1 MQLCAIGFFA
11 NPCFVLKKTSTLIE
25 VDDEKSKRRGIL
37 LLHRAEEV
45 LRKYFGY
52 PAFREGQKKI
62 ITSLLEGRDTV
73 GIMPTGGGKSIC
85 YQVPAMLFDG
95 VTIVVSPLISLMK
108 DQVDVLVSMGIPA
121 TQINSSLTYSEV
133 RERMQQAARGEYKLI
148 YIAPERLESDSFQ
161 SLIQDVPISFV
172 AVDEAHCVSQWGH
185 DFRPSYLEIARFLD
199 SLPQRPVVVALT
211 ATATPEV
218 TSDIQRQLS
227 LEGEQIFITGF
238 GRDNL
243 NLSVRRGENRRDFI
257 QEYIRSNGQQAGI
270 IYAATRKDVD
280 ALHADLDKRGFS
292 VTKYHAGL
300 TEEERAENQEAF
312 LFDDVRTMIATN
324 AFGMGIDKSN
334 VRYVIHY
341 NMPKNLEAYYQEAG
355 RAGRDGEPSECVLL
369 FQPQDIQTQTFFI
382 EQNTLSDERKEHE
395 YKKLYAMIDYCRT
408 PRCLQQYIVHYFGET
423 SAAECGRCGNCTDQ
437 RELADIT
444 VEAQKIFSCVKRM
457 KERFGAAL
465 VAQVLKGSKNKKV
478 TQFSFD
484 QLPTYGLMK
493 EYKEKEIVDL
503 IQLLIAE
510 GYLQVTE
517 SQYPVLKLGE
527 KALPVLR
534 GEEQVWQKIVIRPV
548 QQTEDDDL
556 FERLRSLR
564 KEISQRE
571 GVPPYVIFHDSTL
584 REMSSLCPKD
594 KKEMLQIKGVGEA
607 KFDKYGQPFLD
618 CLQVYEAQKGVKS
631 GG

>member
-1 MQLCAIGFFA
+1 MLDKAQEI
-11 NPCFVLKKTSTLIE
+11 
-25 VDDEKSKRRGIL
+25 
-37 LLHRAEEV
+37 

-52 PAFREGQKKI
+52 ESFREGQKKI
-62 ITSLLEGRDTV
+62 ITSLLAGHDTV

-85 YQVPAMLFDG
+85 YQVPAMLQDG
-95 VTIVVSPLISLMK
+95 VTIVISPLISLMK

-121 TQINSSLTYSEV
+121 TQINSSLDYSEV
-133 RERMQQAARGEYKLI
+133 RDRLRMAARGEYKLL
-148 YIAPERLESDSFQ
+148 YIAPERLESEAFQ
-161 SLIQDVPISFV
+161 NLIQDVPISFV

-185 DFRPSYLEIARFLD
+185 DFRPSYLAIARFLQ
-199 SLPQRPVVVALT
+199 SLPQRPLVAALT

-218 TSDIQRQLS
+218 TEDIKRQLE
-227 LEGEQIFITGF
+227 LKDERLFITGF

-243 NLSVRRGENRRDFI
+243 ILSVRKGENRREFI
-257 QEYIRSNGQQAGI
+257 QAYLRANKQQAGI

-280 ALHADLDKRGFS
+280 ALHADLDKRGFA

-300 TEEERAENQEAF
+300 TEEERAANQEAF

-355 RAGRDGEPSECVLL
+355 RAGRDGEPSECILL

-382 EQNTLSDERKEHE
+382 EQNQLLDERKELE

-408 PRCLQQYIVHYFGET
+408 PRCLQQNIVQYFGET
-423 SAAECGRCGNCTDQ
+423 DAVACGRCANCTDET
-437 RELADIT
+437 ELSDIT
-444 VEAQKIFSCVKRM
+444 LEAQKIFSCVKRM
-457 KERFGAAL
+457 RERFGAAL

-493 EYKEKEIVDL
+493 EYKEKEIADL

-517 SQYPVLKLGE
+517 SQYPIVKLGE
-527 KALPVLR
+527 RALPVLR
-534 GEEQVWQKIVIRPV
+534 GEERVVQKISIRPV
-548 QQTEDDDL
+548 QLTEDDEL
-556 FERLRSLR
+556 FEHLRALR
-564 KEISQRE
+564 KEISTRQK
-571 GVPPYVIFHDSTL
+571 VPPYVIFPDSTL
-584 REMSSLCPKD
+584 KEMSSVCPTD
-594 KKEMLQIKGVGEA
+594 REAMLKIKGVGEA
-607 KFDKYGQPFLD
+607 KFEKYGELFLE
-618 CLQVYEAQKGVKS
+618 CLQNYAVMKS
-631 GG
+631 

>member
-1 MQLCAIGFFA
+1 MLDKAQEI
-11 NPCFVLKKTSTLIE
+11 
-25 VDDEKSKRRGIL
+25 
-37 LLHRAEEV
+37 

-52 PAFREGQKKI
+52 ESFREGQKKI
-62 ITSLLEGRDTV
+62 ITSLLAGHDTV

-85 YQVPAMLFDG
+85 YQVPAMLQEG
-95 VTIVVSPLISLMK
+95 VTIVISPLISLMK

-121 TQINSSLTYSEV
+121 TQINSSLDYSEV
-133 RERMQQAARGEYKLI
+133 RDRLCMAARGEYKLL
-148 YIAPERLESDSFQ
+148 YIAPERLESEAFQ
-161 SLIQDVPISFV
+161 NLIQDVPISFV

-185 DFRPSYLEIARFLD
+185 DFRPSYLAIARFLQ
-199 SLPQRPVVVALT
+199 SLPQRPIVAALT

-218 TSDIQRQLS
+218 TEDIKRQLE
-227 LEGEQIFITGF
+227 LKDERLFITGF

-243 NLSVRRGENRRDFI
+243 ILSVRKGENRREFI
-257 QEYIRSNGQQAGI
+257 QAYLRANKQQAGI

-280 ALHADLDKRGFS
+280 ALHADLDKRGFA

-300 TEEERAENQEAF
+300 TEEERAANQEAF
-312 LFDDVRTMIATN
+312 LFDDVRTMVATN

-355 RAGRDGEPSECVLL
+355 RAGRDGEPSECILL

-382 EQNTLSDERKEHE
+382 EQNQVLDERKELE

-408 PRCLQQYIVHYFGET
+408 PRCLQQNIVQYFGEID
-423 SAAECGRCGNCTDQ
+423 AAACGRCGNCTDET
-437 RELADIT
+437 ELSDIT
-444 VEAQKIFSCVKRM
+444 LEAQKIFSCVKRM
-457 KERFGAAL
+457 RERFGAAL

-493 EYKEKEIVDL
+493 EYKEKEIADL

-517 SQYPVLKLGE
+517 SQYPIVKLGE
-527 KALPVLR
+527 RALPVLR
-534 GEEQVWQKIVIRPV
+534 GEERVVQKISIRPV
-548 QQTEDDDL
+548 QLTEDDEL
-556 FERLRSLR
+556 FEHLRALR
-564 KEISQRE
+564 KEISTRQK
-571 GVPPYVIFHDSTL
+571 VPPYVIFPDSTL
-584 REMSSLCPKD
+584 KEMSSVCPTD
-594 KKEMLQIKGVGEA
+594 KQAMLKIKGVGEA
-607 KFDKYGQPFLD
+607 KFEKYGELFLE
-618 CLQVYEAQKGVKS
+618 CLQNYAAIKS
-631 GG
+631 

>member
-1 MQLCAIGFFA
+1 MLNKAQEI
-11 NPCFVLKKTSTLIE
+11 
-25 VDDEKSKRRGIL
+25 
-37 LLHRAEEV
+37 

-52 PAFREGQKKI
+52 EAFREGQKKI
-62 ITSLLEGRDTV
+62 ITSLLAGHDTV

-85 YQVPAMLFDG
+85 YQVPAMLQEG
-95 VTIVVSPLISLMK
+95 VTIVISPLISLMK

-121 TQINSSLTYSEV
+121 TQINSSLDYSEV
-133 RERMQQAARGEYKLI
+133 RDRLRMAARGEYKLL
-148 YIAPERLESDSFQ
+148 YIAPERLESEAFQ
-161 SLIQDVPISFV
+161 NLIQDVPISFV

-185 DFRPSYLEIARFLD
+185 DFRPSYLAIARFLQ
-199 SLPQRPVVVALT
+199 SLPQRPLVAALT

-218 TSDIQRQLS
+218 TEDIKRQLE
-227 LEGEQIFITGF
+227 LQDERLFITGF

-243 NLSVRRGENRRDFI
+243 ILSVRKGENRREFI
-257 QEYIRSNGQQAGI
+257 QAYLRANKQQAGI

-280 ALHADLDKRGFS
+280 ALHADLDKRGFA

-300 TEEERAENQEAF
+300 TEEERAANQEAF
-312 LFDDVRTMIATN
+312 LYDDVRTMIATN

-355 RAGRDGEPSECVLL
+355 RAGRDGEPSECILL

-382 EQNTLSDERKEHE
+382 EQNQLLDERKELE

-408 PRCLQQYIVHYFGET
+408 PRCLQQNIVQYFGEVD
-423 SAAECGRCGNCTDQ
+423 AVACGRCANCTDET
-437 RELADIT
+437 ELSDIT
-444 VEAQKIFSCVKRM
+444 LEAQKIFSCVKRM
-457 KERFGAAL
+457 RERFGAAL

-493 EYKEKEIVDL
+493 EYKEKEIADL

-517 SQYPVLKLGE
+517 SQYPIVKLGE
-527 KALPVLR
+527 RALPVLR
-534 GEEQVWQKIVIRPV
+534 GEERVVQKISIRPV
-548 QQTEDDDL
+548 QLTEDDEL
-556 FERLRSLR
+556 FEQLRALR
-564 KEISQRE
+564 KEISTRQK
-571 GVPPYVIFHDSTL
+571 VPPYVIFPDSTL
-584 REMSSLCPKD
+584 KEMSSVCPTD
-594 KKEMLQIKGVGEA
+594 KQAMLQIKGVGEA
-607 KFDKYGQPFLD
+607 KFEKYGELFLE
-618 CLQVYEAQKGVKS
+618 CLQNYAAIKS
-631 GG
+631 

>member
-1 MQLCAIGFFA
+1 MLDKAQEI
-11 NPCFVLKKTSTLIE
+11 
-25 VDDEKSKRRGIL
+25 
-37 LLHRAEEV
+37 

-52 PAFREGQKKI
+52 ESFREGQKKI
-62 ITSLLEGRDTV
+62 ITSLLAGHDTV

-85 YQVPAMLFDG
+85 YQVPAMLQEG
-95 VTIVVSPLISLMK
+95 VTIVISPLISLMK

-121 TQINSSLTYSEV
+121 TQINSSLDYSEV
-133 RERMQQAARGEYKLI
+133 RDRLRMAARGEYKLL
-148 YIAPERLESDSFQ
+148 YIAPERLESEAFQ
-161 SLIQDVPISFV
+161 NLIQDVPISFV

-185 DFRPSYLEIARFLD
+185 DFRPSYLAIARFLQ
-199 SLPQRPVVVALT
+199 SLPQRPIVAALT

-218 TSDIQRQLS
+218 TEDIKRQLE
-227 LEGEQIFITGF
+227 LKDERLFITGF

-243 NLSVRRGENRRDFI
+243 ILSVRKGENRREFI
-257 QEYIRSNGQQAGI
+257 QAYLRANKQQAGI

-280 ALHADLDKRGFS
+280 ALHADLDKRGFA

-300 TEEERAENQEAF
+300 TEEERAANQEAF
-312 LFDDVRTMIATN
+312 LFDDVRTMVATN

-355 RAGRDGEPSECVLL
+355 RAGRDGEPSECILL

-382 EQNTLSDERKEHE
+382 EQNQVLDERKELE

-408 PRCLQQYIVHYFGET
+408 PRCLQQNIVQYFGEID
-423 SAAECGRCGNCTDQ
+423 AAACGRCGNCTDET
-437 RELADIT
+437 ELSDIT
-444 VEAQKIFSCVKRM
+444 LEAQKIFSCVKRM
-457 KERFGAAL
+457 RERFGAAL

-493 EYKEKEIVDL
+493 EYKEKEIADL

-517 SQYPVLKLGE
+517 SQYPIVKLGE
-527 KALPVLR
+527 RALPVLR
-534 GEEQVWQKIVIRPV
+534 GEERVMQKISIRPV
-548 QQTEDDDL
+548 QLTEDDEL
-556 FERLRSLR
+556 FEHLRALR
-564 KEISQRE
+564 KEISTRQK
-571 GVPPYVIFHDSTL
+571 VPPYVIFPDSTL
-584 REMSSLCPKD
+584 KEMSSVCPTD
-594 KKEMLQIKGVGEA
+594 KQAMLKIKGVGEA
-607 KFDKYGQPFLD
+607 KFEKYGELFLE
-618 CLQVYEAQKGVKS
+618 CLQNYAAIKS
-631 GG
+631 

>member
-1 MQLCAIGFFA
+1 M
-11 NPCFVLKKTSTLIE
+11 
-25 VDDEKSKRRGIL
+25 
-37 LLHRAEEV
+37 LHRAEEV
-45 LRKYFGY
+45 LQKYFGY
-52 PAFREGQKKI
+52 PTFREGQKKI
-62 ITSLLEGRDTV
+62 ITSLLEGHDTV

-95 VTIVVSPLISLMK
+95 VTIVISPLISLMK

-121 TQINSSLTYSEV
+121 TQINSTLSYSEV
-133 RERMQQAARGEYKLI
+133 RDRLRQAARGEYKLL

-161 SLIQDVPISFV
+161 ALIEEVPISFV

-199 SLPQRPVVVALT
+199 SLPQRPVVAALT

-218 TSDIQRQLS
+218 TADIKRQLA
-227 LEGEQIFITGF
+227 LMDERLFITGF

-257 QEYIRSNGQQAGI
+257 YEYLRAHRQQAGI

-280 ALHADLDKRGFS
+280 ALHADLHKRGFS

-300 TEEERAENQEAF
+300 TEEERAQNQEAF

-355 RAGRDGEPSECVLL
+355 RAGRDGEPSDCVLL

-382 EQNTLSDERKEHE
+382 EQNVLSDERKEHE

-408 PRCLQQYIVHYFGET
+408 PRCLQQYIVHYFGDT
-423 SAAECGRCGNCTDQ
+423 AAEECGRCGNCTDE

-444 VEAQKIFSCVKRM
+444 LEAQKIFSCVKRM
-457 KERFGAAL
+457 RERFGASL

-484 QLPTYGLMK
+484 QLPTYGVMK

-517 SQYPVLKLGE
+517 SQYPILKLGE
-527 KALPVLR
+527 RALPVLR

-548 QQTEDDDL
+548 QQTEDDTL
-556 FERLRSLR
+556 FEQLRSLR

-584 REMSSLCPKD
+584 REMSSLCPND
-594 KKEMLQIKGVGEA
+594 KQAMLQVKGVGEA
-607 KFDKYGQPFLD
+607 KYEKYGELFLE
-618 CLQVYEAQKGVKS
+618 CLQNYMAQKV
-631 GG
+631 

>member
-1 MQLCAIGFFA
+1 ML
-11 NPCFVLKKTSTLIE
+11 
-25 VDDEKSKRRGIL
+25 D
-37 LLHRAEEV
+37 RAEAV
-45 LRKYFGY
+45 LQKYFGY
-52 PAFREGQKKI
+52 PTFREGQKKI

-95 VTIVVSPLISLMK
+95 VTIVISPLISLMK

-121 TQINSSLTYSEV
+121 TQINSTLSYGEV
-133 RERMQQAARGEYKLI
+133 RDRLRQAARGEYKLL

-161 SLIQDVPISFV
+161 TLIEEVPISFV

-199 SLPQRPVVVALT
+199 SLPKRPVVAALT

-218 TSDIQRQLS
+218 TADIRRQLS
-227 LEGEQIFITGF
+227 LRDEQLFITGF

-257 QEYIRSNGQQAGI
+257 QEYLRAHRQQAGI

-280 ALHADLDKRGFS
+280 ALHADLHKRGFS

-300 TEEERAENQEAF
+300 TEEERAQNQEAF

-382 EQNTLSDERKEHE
+382 EQNVLSDERKEHE

-408 PRCLQQYIVHYFGET
+408 PRCLQQYIVHYFGDT
-423 SAAECGRCGNCTDQ
+423 AAEECGRCGNCTDD

-444 VEAQKIFSCVKRM
+444 LEAQKIFSCVKRM
-457 KERFGAAL
+457 RERFGASL

-484 QLPTYGLMK
+484 QLPTYGVMK

-517 SQYPVLKLGE
+517 SQYPILKLGE
-527 KALPVLR
+527 RALPVLR

-548 QQTEDDDL
+548 QQTEDDTL
-556 FERLRSLR
+556 FEQLRSLR

-584 REMSSLCPKD
+584 REMSSLCPTD
-594 KKEMLQIKGVGEA
+594 KQAMLQVKGVGEA
-607 KFDKYGQPFLD
+607 KYEKYGELFLE
-618 CLQVYEAQKGVKS
+618 CLQNYVAQKV
-631 GG
+631 

>member
-1 MQLCAIGFFA
+1 MLDKAQEI
-11 NPCFVLKKTSTLIE
+11 
-25 VDDEKSKRRGIL
+25 
-37 LLHRAEEV
+37 

-52 PAFREGQKKI
+52 ETFREGQKKI
-62 ITSLLEGRDTV
+62 ITSLLAGHDTV

-85 YQVPAMLFDG
+85 YQVPAMLQEG
-95 VTIVVSPLISLMK
+95 VTIVISPLISLMK

-121 TQINSSLTYSEV
+121 TQINSSLDYSEV
-133 RERMQQAARGEYKLI
+133 RDRLRMAARGEYKLL
-148 YIAPERLESDSFQ
+148 YIAPERLESEAFQ
-161 SLIQDVPISFV
+161 NLIQDVPISFV

-185 DFRPSYLEIARFLD
+185 DFRPSYLAIARFLQ
-199 SLPQRPVVVALT
+199 SLPQRPLVAALT

-218 TSDIQRQLS
+218 TEDIKRQLE
-227 LEGEQIFITGF
+227 LQDERLFITGF

-243 NLSVRRGENRRDFI
+243 ILSVRKGENRREFI
-257 QEYIRSNGQQAGI
+257 QAYLRANKQQAGI

-280 ALHADLDKRGFS
+280 ALHADLDKRGFA

-300 TEEERAENQEAF
+300 TEEERAANQEAF

-355 RAGRDGEPSECVLL
+355 RAGRDGEPSECILL

-382 EQNTLSDERKEHE
+382 EQNQLLDERKELE

-408 PRCLQQYIVHYFGET
+408 PRCLQQNIVQYFGET
-423 SAAECGRCGNCTDQ
+423 DAATCGRCANCTDET
-437 RELADIT
+437 ELSDIT
-444 VEAQKIFSCVKRM
+444 LEAQKIFSCVKRM
-457 KERFGAAL
+457 RERFGAAL

-493 EYKEKEIVDL
+493 EYKEKEIADL

-517 SQYPVLKLGE
+517 SQYPIVKLGE
-527 KALPVLR
+527 RALPVLR
-534 GEEQVWQKIVIRPV
+534 GEERVVQKISIRPV
-548 QQTEDDDL
+548 QLTEDDEL
-556 FERLRSLR
+556 FEHLRALR
-564 KEISQRE
+564 KEISTRQK
-571 GVPPYVIFHDSTL
+571 VPPYVIFPDSTL
-584 REMSSLCPKD
+584 KEMSSVCPTD
-594 KKEMLQIKGVGEA
+594 KAAMLQIKGVGEA
-607 KFDKYGQPFLD
+607 KFEKYGELFLE
-618 CLQVYEAQKGVKS
+618 CLQNYAAIKS
-631 GG
+631 

>member
-1 MQLCAIGFFA
+1 MLDKAQEI
-11 NPCFVLKKTSTLIE
+11 
-25 VDDEKSKRRGIL
+25 
-37 LLHRAEEV
+37 

-52 PAFREGQKKI
+52 ESFREGQKKI
-62 ITSLLEGRDTV
+62 ITSLLAGHDTV

-85 YQVPAMLFDG
+85 YQVPAMLQEG
-95 VTIVVSPLISLMK
+95 VTIVISPLISLMK

-121 TQINSSLTYSEV
+121 TQINSSLDYSEV
-133 RERMQQAARGEYKLI
+133 RERLRMAARGEYKLL
-148 YIAPERLESDSFQ
+148 YIAPERLESETFQ
-161 SLIQDVPISFV
+161 NLIQDVPISFV

-185 DFRPSYLEIARFLD
+185 DFRPSYLAIARFLQ
-199 SLPQRPVVVALT
+199 SLPQRPLVAALT

-218 TSDIQRQLS
+218 TEDIKRQLE
-227 LEGEQIFITGF
+227 LQDERLFITGF

-243 NLSVRRGENRRDFI
+243 ILSVRKGENRREFI
-257 QEYIRSNGQQAGI
+257 QAYLRANKQQAGI

-280 ALHADLDKRGFS
+280 ALHADLDKRGFA

-300 TEEERAENQEAF
+300 TEEERAANQEAF

-355 RAGRDGEPSECVLL
+355 RAGRDGEPSECILL

-382 EQNTLSDERKEHE
+382 EQNQLLDERKELE

-408 PRCLQQYIVHYFGET
+408 PRCLQQNIVQYFGET
-423 SAAECGRCGNCTDQ
+423 DAAACGRCGNCTDET
-437 RELADIT
+437 ELSDIT
-444 VEAQKIFSCVKRM
+444 LEAQKIFSCVKRM
-457 KERFGAAL
+457 RERFGAAL

-493 EYKEKEIVDL
+493 EYKEKEIADL

-517 SQYPVLKLGE
+517 SQYPIVKLGE
-527 KALPVLR
+527 RALPVLR
-534 GEEQVWQKIVIRPV
+534 GEESVVQKISIRPV
-548 QQTEDDDL
+548 QLTEDDEL
-556 FERLRSLR
+556 FEHLRALR
-564 KEISQRE
+564 KEISTRQK
-571 GVPPYVIFHDSTL
+571 VPPYVIFPDSTL
-584 REMSSLCPKD
+584 KEMSSVCPTD
-594 KKEMLQIKGVGEA
+594 KQAMLQIKGVGEA
-607 KFDKYGQPFLD
+607 KFEKYGELFLE
-618 CLQVYEAQKGVKS
+618 CLQNYAAIKS
-631 GG
+631 

>member
-1 MQLCAIGFFA
+1 M
-11 NPCFVLKKTSTLIE
+11 
-25 VDDEKSKRRGIL
+25 IL
-37 LLHRAEEV
+37 LLDRAEAI
-45 LRKYFGY
+45 LQKYFGY
-52 PAFREGQKKI
+52 PTFREGQKKI
-62 ITSLLEGRDTV
+62 ITSLLEGHDTV

-95 VTIVVSPLISLMK
+95 VTIVISPLISLMK

-121 TQINSSLTYSEV
+121 TQINSTLSYGEV
-133 RERMQQAARGEYKLI
+133 RDRLRQAARGEYKLL

-161 SLIQDVPISFV
+161 ALIEEVPISFV

-185 DFRPSYLEIARFLD
+185 DFRPSYLEIVRFLD
-199 SLPQRPVVVALT
+199 SLPQRPVVAALT

-218 TSDIQRQLS
+218 TADIRRQLS
-227 LEGEQIFITGF
+227 LNGERLFITGF

-257 QEYIRSNGQQAGI
+257 YEYLRAHRQQAGI

-280 ALHADLDKRGFS
+280 ALHADLHKRGFS

-300 TEEERAENQEAF
+300 TEEERAQNQEAF

-355 RAGRDGEPSECVLL
+355 RAGRDGEPSDCVLL

-382 EQNTLSDERKEHE
+382 EQNVLSDERKEHE

-408 PRCLQQYIVHYFGET
+408 PRCLQQYIVHYFGDT
-423 SAAECGRCGNCTDQ
+423 AAEECGRCGNCTDE

-444 VEAQKIFSCVKRM
+444 LEAQKIFSCVKRM
-457 KERFGAAL
+457 RERFGASL

-484 QLPTYGLMK
+484 QLPTYGVMK

-517 SQYPVLKLGE
+517 SQYPILKLGE
-527 KALPVLR
+527 RALPVLR

-548 QQTEDDDL
+548 QQTEDDTL
-556 FERLRSLR
+556 FEQLRSLR

-584 REMSSLCPKD
+584 REMSSLCPTD
-594 KKEMLQIKGVGEA
+594 KQAMLQVKGVGEA
-607 KFDKYGQPFLD
+607 KYEKYGELFLE
-618 CLQVYEAQKGVKS
+618 CLQKYVAQKV
-631 GG
+631 

>member
-1 MQLCAIGFFA
+1 MLDKAQEI
-11 NPCFVLKKTSTLIE
+11 
-25 VDDEKSKRRGIL
+25 
-37 LLHRAEEV
+37 

-52 PAFREGQKKI
+52 ESFREGQKKI
-62 ITSLLEGRDTV
+62 ITSLLAGHDTV

-85 YQVPAMLFDG
+85 YQVPAMLQEG
-95 VTIVVSPLISLMK
+95 VTIVISPLISLMK

-121 TQINSSLTYSEV
+121 TQINSSLDYSEV
-133 RERMQQAARGEYKLI
+133 RDRLRMAARGEYKLL
-148 YIAPERLESDSFQ
+148 YIAPERLESEAFQ
-161 SLIQDVPISFV
+161 NLIQDVPISFV

-185 DFRPSYLEIARFLD
+185 DFRPSYLAIARFLQ
-199 SLPQRPVVVALT
+199 SLPQRPIVAALT

-218 TSDIQRQLS
+218 TEDIKRQLE
-227 LEGEQIFITGF
+227 LKDERLFITGF

-243 NLSVRRGENRRDFI
+243 ILSVRKGENRREFI
-257 QEYIRSNGQQAGI
+257 QAYLRTNKQQAGI

-280 ALHADLDKRGFS
+280 ALHADLDKRGFA

-300 TEEERAENQEAF
+300 TEEERAANQEAF
-312 LFDDVRTMIATN
+312 LFDDVRTMVATN

-355 RAGRDGEPSECVLL
+355 RAGRDGEPSECILL

-382 EQNTLSDERKEHE
+382 EQNQVLDERKELE

-408 PRCLQQYIVHYFGET
+408 PRCLQQNIVQYFGEID
-423 SAAECGRCGNCTDQ
+423 AAACGRCGNCTDET
-437 RELADIT
+437 ELSDIT
-444 VEAQKIFSCVKRM
+444 LEAQKIFSCVKRM
-457 KERFGAAL
+457 RERFGAAL

-493 EYKEKEIVDL
+493 EYKEKEIADL

-517 SQYPVLKLGE
+517 SQYPIVKLGE
-527 KALPVLR
+527 RALPVLR
-534 GEEQVWQKIVIRPV
+534 GEERVVQKISIRPV
-548 QQTEDDDL
+548 QLTEDDEL
-556 FERLRSLR
+556 FEHLRALR
-564 KEISQRE
+564 KEISTRQK
-571 GVPPYVIFHDSTL
+571 VPPYVIFPDSTL
-584 REMSSLCPKD
+584 KEMSSVCPTD
-594 KKEMLQIKGVGEA
+594 KQAMLKIKGVGEA
-607 KFDKYGQPFLD
+607 KFEKYGELFLE
-618 CLQVYEAQKGVKS
+618 CLQNYAAIKS
-631 GG
+631 

>member
-1 MQLCAIGFFA
+1 M
-11 NPCFVLKKTSTLIE
+11 
-25 VDDEKSKRRGIL
+25 IL
-37 LLHRAEEV
+37 LLDRAEAI
-45 LRKYFGY
+45 LQKYFGY
-52 PAFREGQKKI
+52 PTFREGQKKI
-62 ITSLLEGRDTV
+62 ITSLLEGHDTV

-95 VTIVVSPLISLMK
+95 VTIVISPLISLMK

-121 TQINSSLTYSEV
+121 TQINSTLSYGEV
-133 RERMQQAARGEYKLI
+133 RDRLRQAARGEYKLL

-161 SLIQDVPISFV
+161 ALIEEVPISFV

-199 SLPQRPVVVALT
+199 SLPQRPVVAALT

-218 TSDIQRQLS
+218 TADIRRQLS
-227 LEGEQIFITGF
+227 LNGERLFITGF

-257 QEYIRSNGQQAGI
+257 YEYLRAHRQQAGI

-280 ALHADLDKRGFS
+280 ALHADLHKRGFS

-300 TEEERAENQEAF
+300 TEEERAQNQEAF

-355 RAGRDGEPSECVLL
+355 RAGRDGEPSDCVLL

-382 EQNTLSDERKEHE
+382 EQNVLSDERKEHE

-408 PRCLQQYIVHYFGET
+408 PRCLQQYIVHYFGDT
-423 SAAECGRCGNCTDQ
+423 AAEECGRCGNCTDE

-444 VEAQKIFSCVKRM
+444 LEAQKIFSCVKRM
-457 KERFGAAL
+457 RERFGASL

-484 QLPTYGLMK
+484 QLPTYGVMK

-517 SQYPVLKLGE
+517 SQYPILKLGE
-527 KALPVLR
+527 RALPVLR

-548 QQTEDDDL
+548 QQTEDDTL
-556 FERLRSLR
+556 FEQLRSLR

-584 REMSSLCPKD
+584 REMSSLCPTD
-594 KKEMLQIKGVGEA
+594 KQAMLQVKGVGEA
-607 KFDKYGQPFLD
+607 KYEKYGELFLE
-618 CLQVYEAQKGVKS
+618 CLQKYVVQKV
-631 GG
+631 

>member
-1 MQLCAIGFFA
+1 MLDKAQEI
-11 NPCFVLKKTSTLIE
+11 
-25 VDDEKSKRRGIL
+25 
-37 LLHRAEEV
+37 

-52 PAFREGQKKI
+52 ETFREGQKKI
-62 ITSLLEGRDTV
+62 ITSLLAGHDTV

-85 YQVPAMLFDG
+85 YQVPAMLQEG
-95 VTIVVSPLISLMK
+95 VTIVISPLISLMK

-121 TQINSSLTYSEV
+121 TQINSSLDYSEV
-133 RERMQQAARGEYKLI
+133 RDRLRKAARGEYKLL
-148 YIAPERLESDSFQ
+148 YIAPERLESEAFQ
-161 SLIQDVPISFV
+161 NLIQDVPISFV

-185 DFRPSYLEIARFLD
+185 DFRPSYLAIARFLQ
-199 SLPQRPVVVALT
+199 SLPQRPLVAALT

-218 TSDIQRQLS
+218 TEDIKRQLE
-227 LEGEQIFITGF
+227 LQDERLFITGF

-243 NLSVRRGENRRDFI
+243 ILSVRKGENRREFI
-257 QEYIRSNGQQAGI
+257 QAYLRANKQQAGI

-280 ALHADLDKRGFS
+280 ALHADLDKRGFA

-300 TEEERAENQEAF
+300 TEEERAANQEAF

-355 RAGRDGEPSECVLL
+355 RAGRDGEPSECILL

-382 EQNTLSDERKEHE
+382 EQNQLLDERKELE

-408 PRCLQQYIVHYFGET
+408 PRCLQQNIVQYFGET
-423 SAAECGRCGNCTDQ
+423 DAATCGRCGNCTDET
-437 RELADIT
+437 ELSDIT
-444 VEAQKIFSCVKRM
+444 LEAQKIFSCVKRM
-457 KERFGAAL
+457 RERFGAAL

-484 QLPTYGLMK
+484 ELPTYGLMK
-493 EYKEKEIVDL
+493 EYKEKEIADL

-517 SQYPVLKLGE
+517 SQYPIVKLGE
-527 KALPVLR
+527 RALPVLR
-534 GEEQVWQKIVIRPV
+534 GEERVVQKISIRPV
-548 QQTEDDDL
+548 QLTEDDEL
-556 FERLRSLR
+556 FEHLRALR
-564 KEISQRE
+564 KEISTRQK
-571 GVPPYVIFHDSTL
+571 VPPYVIFPDSTL
-584 REMSSLCPKD
+584 KEMSSVCPTD
-594 KKEMLQIKGVGEA
+594 KAAMLQIKGVGEA
-607 KFDKYGQPFLD
+607 KFEKYGELFLE
-618 CLQVYEAQKGVKS
+618 CLQNYAAIKS
-631 GG
+631 

>member
-1 MQLCAIGFFA
+1 MLNKAQEI
-11 NPCFVLKKTSTLIE
+11 
-25 VDDEKSKRRGIL
+25 
-37 LLHRAEEV
+37 

-52 PAFREGQKKI
+52 ESFREGQKKI
-62 ITSLLEGRDTV
+62 ITSLLAGHDTV

-85 YQVPAMLFDG
+85 YQVPAMLQEG
-95 VTIVVSPLISLMK
+95 VTIVISPLISLMK

-121 TQINSSLTYSEV
+121 TQINSSLDYSEV
-133 RERMQQAARGEYKLI
+133 RDRLRMAARGEYKLL
-148 YIAPERLESDSFQ
+148 YIAPERLESETFQ
-161 SLIQDVPISFV
+161 NLIQDVPISFV

-185 DFRPSYLEIARFLD
+185 DFRPSYLAIARFLQ
-199 SLPQRPVVVALT
+199 SLPQRPLVAALT

-218 TSDIQRQLS
+218 TEDIKRQLE
-227 LEGEQIFITGF
+227 LQDERLFITGF

-243 NLSVRRGENRRDFI
+243 ILSVRKGENRREFI
-257 QEYIRSNGQQAGI
+257 QAYLRANKQQAGI

-280 ALHADLDKRGFS
+280 ALHADLDKRGFA

-300 TEEERAENQEAF
+300 TEEERAANQEAF

-355 RAGRDGEPSECVLL
+355 RAGRDGEPSECILL

-382 EQNTLSDERKEHE
+382 EQNQLLDERKELE

-408 PRCLQQYIVHYFGET
+408 PRCLQQNIVQYFGET
-423 SAAECGRCGNCTDQ
+423 DAAACGRCGNCTDET
-437 RELADIT
+437 ELSDIT
-444 VEAQKIFSCVKRM
+444 LEAQKIFSCVKRM
-457 KERFGAAL
+457 RERFGAAL

-493 EYKEKEIVDL
+493 EYKEKEIADL

-517 SQYPVLKLGE
+517 SQYPIVKLGE
-527 KALPVLR
+527 RALPVLR
-534 GEEQVWQKIVIRPV
+534 GEERVVQKISIRPV
-548 QQTEDDDL
+548 QLTEDDEL
-556 FERLRSLR
+556 FEHLRALR
-564 KEISQRE
+564 KEISTRQK
-571 GVPPYVIFHDSTL
+571 VPPYVIFPDSTL
-584 REMSSLCPKD
+584 KEMSSVCPTD
-594 KKEMLQIKGVGEA
+594 KQAMLQIKGVGEA
-607 KFDKYGQPFLD
+607 KFEKYGELFLE
-618 CLQVYEAQKGVKS
+618 CLQNYSTIKS
-631 GG
+631 

>member
-1 MQLCAIGFFA
+1 MLNKAQEI
-11 NPCFVLKKTSTLIE
+11 
-25 VDDEKSKRRGIL
+25 
-37 LLHRAEEV
+37 

-52 PAFREGQKKI
+52 ESFREGQKKI
-62 ITSLLEGRDTV
+62 ITSLLAGHDTV

-85 YQVPAMLFDG
+85 YQVPAMLQDG
-95 VTIVVSPLISLMK
+95 VTIVISPLISLMK

-121 TQINSSLTYSEV
+121 TQINSSLDYSEV
-133 RERMQQAARGEYKLI
+133 RDRLRMAARGEYKLL
-148 YIAPERLESDSFQ
+148 YIAPERLESEAFQ
-161 SLIQDVPISFV
+161 NLIQDVPISFV

-185 DFRPSYLEIARFLD
+185 DFRPSYLAIARFLQ
-199 SLPQRPVVVALT
+199 SLPQRPLVAALT

-218 TSDIQRQLS
+218 TEDIKRQLE
-227 LEGEQIFITGF
+227 LQDERLFITGF

-243 NLSVRRGENRRDFI
+243 ILSVRKGENRREFI
-257 QEYIRSNGQQAGI
+257 QAYLRANKQQAGI

-280 ALHADLDKRGFS
+280 ALHADLDKRGFA

-300 TEEERAENQEAF
+300 TEEERAANQEAF
-312 LFDDVRTMIATN
+312 LYDDVRTMVATN

-355 RAGRDGEPSECVLL
+355 RAGRDGEPSECILL

-382 EQNTLSDERKEHE
+382 EQNQLLDERKELE

-408 PRCLQQYIVHYFGET
+408 PRCLQQNIVQYFGEVD
-423 SAAECGRCGNCTDQ
+423 AVACGRCANCTDET
-437 RELADIT
+437 ELSDIT
-444 VEAQKIFSCVKRM
+444 LEAQKIFSCVKRM
-457 KERFGAAL
+457 RERFGAAL

-493 EYKEKEIVDL
+493 EYKEKEIADL

-517 SQYPVLKLGE
+517 SQYPIVKLGE
-527 KALPVLR
+527 RALPVLR
-534 GEEQVWQKIVIRPV
+534 GEERVVQKISIRPV
-548 QQTEDDDL
+548 QLTEDDEL
-556 FERLRSLR
+556 FEQLRALR
-564 KEISQRE
+564 KEISTRQK
-571 GVPPYVIFHDSTL
+571 VPPYVIFPDSTL
-584 REMSSLCPKD
+584 KEMSSVCPTD
-594 KKEMLQIKGVGEA
+594 KQAMLQIKGVGEA
-607 KFDKYGQPFLD
+607 KFEKYGELFLE
-618 CLQVYEAQKGVKS
+618 CLQNYAAIKS
-631 GG
+631 

>member
-1 MQLCAIGFFA
+1 MLDKAQEI
-11 NPCFVLKKTSTLIE
+11 
-25 VDDEKSKRRGIL
+25 
-37 LLHRAEEV
+37 

-52 PAFREGQKKI
+52 ESFREGQKKI
-62 ITSLLEGRDTV
+62 ITSLLAGHDTV

-85 YQVPAMLFDG
+85 YQVPAMLQDG
-95 VTIVVSPLISLMK
+95 VTIVISPLISLMK

-121 TQINSSLTYSEV
+121 TQINSSLDYSEV
-133 RERMQQAARGEYKLI
+133 RDRLRMAARGEYKLL
-148 YIAPERLESDSFQ
+148 YIAPERLESETFQ
-161 SLIQDVPISFV
+161 NLIQDVPISFV

-185 DFRPSYLEIARFLD
+185 DFRPSYLAIARFLQ
-199 SLPQRPVVVALT
+199 SLPQRPLVAALT

-218 TSDIQRQLS
+218 TEDIKRQLE
-227 LEGEQIFITGF
+227 LKDERLFITGF

-243 NLSVRRGENRRDFI
+243 ILSVRKGENRREFI
-257 QEYIRSNGQQAGI
+257 QAYLRANKQQAGI

-280 ALHADLDKRGFS
+280 ALHADLDKRGFA

-300 TEEERAENQEAF
+300 TEEERAANQEAF
-312 LFDDVRTMIATN
+312 LYDDVRTMIATN

-355 RAGRDGEPSECVLL
+355 RAGRDGEPSECILL

-382 EQNTLSDERKEHE
+382 EQNQLLDERKELE

-408 PRCLQQYIVHYFGET
+408 PRCLQQNIVQYFGET
-423 SAAECGRCGNCTDQ
+423 DAVECGRCGNCTDET
-437 RELADIT
+437 ELSDIT
-444 VEAQKIFSCVKRM
+444 LEAQKIFSCVKRM
-457 KERFGAAL
+457 RERFGAAL

-493 EYKEKEIVDL
+493 EYKEKEIADL

-517 SQYPVLKLGE
+517 SQYPIVKLGE
-527 KALPVLR
+527 RALPVLR
-534 GEEQVWQKIVIRPV
+534 GEERVVQKISIRPV
-548 QQTEDDDL
+548 QLTEDDEL
-556 FERLRSLR
+556 FEHLRALR
-564 KEISQRE
+564 KEISTRQK
-571 GVPPYVIFHDSTL
+571 VPPYVIFPDSTL
-584 REMSSLCPKD
+584 KEMSSVCPTD
-594 KKEMLQIKGVGEA
+594 KQAMLKIKGVGEA
-607 KFDKYGQPFLD
+607 KFEKYGELFLE
-618 CLQVYEAQKGVKS
+618 CLQNYAAIKS
-631 GG
+631 

>member
-1 MQLCAIGFFA
+1 M
-11 NPCFVLKKTSTLIE
+11 
-25 VDDEKSKRRGIL
+25 
-37 LLHRAEEV
+37 LHRAEEV
-45 LRKYFGY
+45 LQKYFGY
-52 PAFREGQKKI
+52 PTFREGQKKI
-62 ITSLLEGRDTV
+62 ITSLLEGHDTV

-95 VTIVVSPLISLMK
+95 VTIVISPLISLMK

-121 TQINSSLTYSEV
+121 TQINSTLSYSEV
-133 RERMQQAARGEYKLI
+133 RDRLRQAARGEYKLL

-161 SLIQDVPISFV
+161 ALIEEVPISFV

-199 SLPQRPVVVALT
+199 SLPQRPVVAALT

-218 TSDIQRQLS
+218 TADIKRQLA
-227 LEGEQIFITGF
+227 LMDERLFITGF

-257 QEYIRSNGQQAGI
+257 YEYLRAHRQQAGI

-280 ALHADLDKRGFS
+280 ALHADLHKRGFS

-300 TEEERAENQEAF
+300 TEEERAQNQEAF

-355 RAGRDGEPSECVLL
+355 RAGRDGEPSDCVLL

-382 EQNTLSDERKEHE
+382 EQNVLSDERKEHE

-408 PRCLQQYIVHYFGET
+408 PRCLQQYIVHYFGDT
-423 SAAECGRCGNCTDQ
+423 AAEECGRCGNCTDE

-444 VEAQKIFSCVKRM
+444 LEAQKIFSCVKRM
-457 KERFGAAL
+457 RERFGASL

-484 QLPTYGLMK
+484 QLPTYGVMK

-517 SQYPVLKLGE
+517 SQYPILKLGE
-527 KALPVLR
+527 RALPVLR

-548 QQTEDDDL
+548 QQTEDDTL
-556 FERLRSLR
+556 FEQLRSLR

-584 REMSSLCPKD
+584 REMSSLCPTD
-594 KKEMLQIKGVGEA
+594 KQAMLQVKGVGEA
-607 KFDKYGQPFLD
+607 KYEKYGELFLE
-618 CLQVYEAQKGVKS
+618 CLQNYMAQKV
-631 GG
+631 

>member
-1 MQLCAIGFFA
+1 
-11 NPCFVLKKTSTLIE
+11 
-25 VDDEKSKRRGIL
+25 

-45 LRKYFGY
+45 LQKYFGY
-52 PAFREGQKKI
+52 PTFREGQKKI
-62 ITSLLEGRDTV
+62 ITSLMEGHDTV

-95 VTIVVSPLISLMK
+95 VTIVISPLISLMK

-121 TQINSSLTYSEV
+121 TQINSSLSYSEV
-133 RERMQQAARGEYKLI
+133 RDRLQQAARGEYKLI
-148 YIAPERLESDSFQ
+148 YIAPERLETDSFQ
-161 SLIQDVPISFV
+161 SLIRGVPISFV

-185 DFRPSYLEIARFLD
+185 DFRPSYLEITRFLD
-199 SLPQRPVVVALT
+199 SLPERPVVAALT

-218 TSDIQRQLS
+218 TADIRRQLA
-227 LEGEQIFITGF
+227 LEDERLFITGF

-257 QEYIRSNGQQAGI
+257 SEYLQANRQQAGI

-280 ALHADLDKRGFS
+280 ALHADLQKRGFS

-300 TEEERAENQEAF
+300 TEDERAQNQEAF

-382 EQNTLSDERKEHE
+382 EQNAVSDERKEHE

-444 VEAQKIFSCVKRM
+444 LEAQKIFSCVKRM

-527 KALPVLR
+527 RALPVLR
-534 GEEQVWQKIVIRPV
+534 GEEQVWQKIEIRPV
-548 QQTEDDDL
+548 QQTKDDDL
-556 FERLRSLR
+556 FEQLRNLR

-584 REMSSLCPKD
+584 REMSSICPTD
-594 KKEMLQIKGVGEA
+594 KKAMLQIKGVGES
-607 KFDKYGQPFLD
+607 KFDKYGQLFLD
-618 CLQVYEAQKGVKS
+618 CLQDYEAQNV
-631 GG
+631 

>member
-1 MQLCAIGFFA
+1 MLDKAQEI
-11 NPCFVLKKTSTLIE
+11 
-25 VDDEKSKRRGIL
+25 
-37 LLHRAEEV
+37 

-52 PAFREGQKKI
+52 ESFREGQKKI
-62 ITSLLEGRDTV
+62 ITSLLAGHDTV

-85 YQVPAMLFDG
+85 YQVPAMLQEG
-95 VTIVVSPLISLMK
+95 VTIVISPLISLMK

-121 TQINSSLTYSEV
+121 TQINSSLDYSEV
-133 RERMQQAARGEYKLI
+133 RDRLRMAARGEYKLL
-148 YIAPERLESDSFQ
+148 YIAPERLESETFQ
-161 SLIQDVPISFV
+161 NLIQDVPISFV

-185 DFRPSYLEIARFLD
+185 DFRPSYLAIARFLQ
-199 SLPQRPVVVALT
+199 SLPQRPLVAALT

-218 TSDIQRQLS
+218 TEDIKRQLE
-227 LEGEQIFITGF
+227 LQDERLFITGF

-243 NLSVRRGENRRDFI
+243 ILSVRKGENRREFI
-257 QEYIRSNGQQAGI
+257 QAYLRANKQQAGI

-280 ALHADLDKRGFS
+280 ALHADLDKRGFA

-300 TEEERAENQEAF
+300 TEEERAANQEAF

-355 RAGRDGEPSECVLL
+355 RAGRDGEPSECILL

-382 EQNTLSDERKEHE
+382 EQNQLLDERKELE

-408 PRCLQQYIVHYFGET
+408 PRCLQQNIVQYFGET
-423 SAAECGRCGNCTDQ
+423 DAAACGRCGNCTDET
-437 RELADIT
+437 ELSDIT
-444 VEAQKIFSCVKRM
+444 LEAQKIFSCVKRM
-457 KERFGAAL
+457 RERFGAAL

-493 EYKEKEIVDL
+493 EYKEKEIADL

-517 SQYPVLKLGE
+517 SQYPIVKLGE
-527 KALPVLR
+527 RALPVLR
-534 GEEQVWQKIVIRPV
+534 GEERVVQKISIRPV
-548 QQTEDDDL
+548 QLTEDDEL
-556 FERLRSLR
+556 FEHLRALR
-564 KEISQRE
+564 KEISTRQK
-571 GVPPYVIFHDSTL
+571 VPPYVIFPDSTL
-584 REMSSLCPKD
+584 KEMSSVCPTD
-594 KKEMLQIKGVGEA
+594 KQAMLQIKGVGEA
-607 KFDKYGQPFLD
+607 KFEKYGELFLE
-618 CLQVYEAQKGVKS
+618 CLQNYAAIKS
-631 GG
+631 

>member
-1 MQLCAIGFFA
+1 MLYKAQEI
-11 NPCFVLKKTSTLIE
+11 
-25 VDDEKSKRRGIL
+25 
-37 LLHRAEEV
+37 

-52 PAFREGQKKI
+52 ESFREGQKKI
-62 ITSLLEGRDTV
+62 ITSLLAGHDTV

-85 YQVPAMLFDG
+85 YQVPAMLQDG
-95 VTIVVSPLISLMK
+95 VTIVISPLISLMK

-121 TQINSSLTYSEV
+121 TQINSSLDYSEV
-133 RERMQQAARGEYKLI
+133 RDRLRMAARGEYKLL
-148 YIAPERLESDSFQ
+148 YIAPERLESETFQ
-161 SLIQDVPISFV
+161 NLIRDVPISFV

-185 DFRPSYLEIARFLD
+185 DFRPSYLAIARFLQ
-199 SLPQRPVVVALT
+199 SLPQRPIVAALT

-218 TSDIQRQLS
+218 TEDIKRQLE
-227 LEGEQIFITGF
+227 LKDERLFITGF

-243 NLSVRRGENRRDFI
+243 ILSVRKGENRREFI
-257 QEYIRSNGQQAGI
+257 QAYLRANKQQAGI

-280 ALHADLDKRGFS
+280 ALHADLDKRGFA

-300 TEEERAENQEAF
+300 TEEERAANQEAF
-312 LFDDVRTMIATN
+312 LYDDVRTMIATN

-355 RAGRDGEPSECVLL
+355 RAGRDGEPSECILL

-382 EQNTLSDERKEHE
+382 EQNQLLDERKELE

-408 PRCLQQYIVHYFGET
+408 PRCLQQNIVQYFGET
-423 SAAECGRCGNCTDQ
+423 DAVACGRCGNCTDET
-437 RELADIT
+437 ELSDIT
-444 VEAQKIFSCVKRM
+444 LEAQKIFSCVKRM
-457 KERFGAAL
+457 RERFGAAL

-493 EYKEKEIVDL
+493 EYKEKEIADL

-517 SQYPVLKLGE
+517 SQYPIVKLGE
-527 KALPVLR
+527 RALPVLR
-534 GEEQVWQKIVIRPV
+534 GEERVVQKISIRPV
-548 QQTEDDDL
+548 QLTEDDEL
-556 FERLRSLR
+556 FEHLRALR
-564 KEISQRE
+564 KEISTRQK
-571 GVPPYVIFHDSTL
+571 VPPYVIFPDSTL
-584 REMSSLCPKD
+584 KEMSSVCPTD
-594 KKEMLQIKGVGEA
+594 KQAMLKIKGVGEA
-607 KFDKYGQPFLD
+607 KFEKYGELFLE
-618 CLQVYEAQKGVKS
+618 CLQNYAAIKS
-631 GG
+631 

>member
-1 MQLCAIGFFA
+1 M
-11 NPCFVLKKTSTLIE
+11 
-25 VDDEKSKRRGIL
+25 
-37 LLHRAEEV
+37 LHRAEEV
-45 LRKYFGY
+45 LQKYFGY
-52 PAFREGQKKI
+52 PTFREGQKKI
-62 ITSLLEGRDTV
+62 ITSLLEGHDTV

-85 YQVPAMLFDG
+85 YQVPAMLFEG
-95 VTIVVSPLISLMK
+95 VTIVISPLISLMK
-108 DQVDVLVSMGIPA
+108 DQVDVLVSMGMPA
-121 TQINSSLTYSEV
+121 TQINSSLSYSEV
-133 RERMQQAARGEYKLI
+133 RERLQQAARGEYKLI
-148 YIAPERLESDSFQ
+148 YIAPERLDTDSFQ
-161 SLIQDVPISFV
+161 TLIRDVPISFV

-199 SLPQRPVVVALT
+199 SLPQRPVVAALT

-227 LEGEQIFITGF
+227 LVAEQLFITGF

-243 NLSVRRGENRRDFI
+243 NLSVRRGENRRNFI
-257 QEYIRSNGQQAGI
+257 QEYVRSNLQQAGI

-280 ALHADLDKRGFS
+280 ALHADLHKRGFS

-300 TEEERAENQEAF
+300 TEEERAKNQEAF

-534 GEEQVWQKIVIRPV
+534 GEEQVWQKIVIQPV

-584 REMSSLCPKD
+584 REMSSLCPTD
-594 KKEMLQIKGVGEA
+594 RQAMLQVKGVGES
-607 KFDKYGQPFLD
+607 KFEKYGRIFLD
-618 CLQVYEAQKGVKS
+618 CLQDYAAQKA
-631 GG
+631 

>member
-1 MQLCAIGFFA
+1 M
-11 NPCFVLKKTSTLIE
+11 NPCFVSNMTSTLE
-25 VDDEKSKRRGIL
+25 RNNEKGREKVIL

-45 LRKYFGY
+45 LQKYFGY
-52 PAFREGQKKI
+52 PTFREGQKKI
-62 ITSLLEGRDTV
+62 ITSLLEGHDTV

-95 VTIVVSPLISLMK
+95 VTIVISPLISLMK

-121 TQINSSLTYSEV
+121 TQINSTLSYGEV
-133 RERMQQAARGEYKLI
+133 RDRLRQAACGEQKLL
-148 YIAPERLESDSFQ
+148 YIAPERLESESFQ
-161 SLIQDVPISFV
+161 ALIQEVPISFV

-199 SLPQRPVVVALT
+199 SLPQRPIVAALT

-218 TSDIQRQLS
+218 TADIRRQLS
-227 LEGEQIFITGF
+227 LKDERLFITGF

-257 QEYIRSNGQQAGI
+257 YEYLRSHRQQAGI

-280 ALHADLDKRGFS
+280 ALHADLHKRGFS

-300 TEEERAENQEAF
+300 SEEERAQNQEAF

-355 RAGRDGEPSECVLL
+355 RAGRDGEPSDCVLL

-382 EQNTLSDERKEHE
+382 EQNVLSDERKEHE

-408 PRCLQQYIVHYFGET
+408 PRCLQQYIVHYFGD
-423 SAAECGRCGNCTDQ
+423 SAAEECGRCGNCTDD

-444 VEAQKIFSCVKRM
+444 LEAQKIFSCVKRM
-457 KERFGAAL
+457 RERFGAAL

-484 QLPTYGLMK
+484 QLPTYGVMK

-517 SQYPVLKLGE
+517 SQYPILKLGE
-527 KALPVLR
+527 RALPVLR

-548 QQTEDDDL
+548 QQTEDDNL
-556 FERLRSLR
+556 FEQLRSLR

-584 REMSSLCPKD
+584 REMSSLCPSD
-594 KKEMLQIKGVGEA
+594 KQAMLQVKGVGEA
-607 KFDKYGQPFLD
+607 KYEKYGELFLE
-618 CLQVYEAQKGVKS
+618 CLQNYVAQKV
-631 GG
+631 